1 MNPKA
6 KSEISV
12 AKVRHYTA
20 RMPLNEAVT
29 LAVNDCINEGILEE
43 FLRKN
48 RSEVIAVS
56 IFEYNK
62 EDEEWKIRKAEYE
75 AGKEAGIIEGESRG
89 SNRILQLIQ
98 YLLQDGR
105 HDEIH
110 KITSDK
116 DLLTSLLKEYNL

>member
-62 EDEEWKIRKAEYE
+62 EEEERKIRKAEY
-75 AGKEAGIIEGESRG
+75 EAGIIEGESRG